1 MRIAGRPARV
11 LESAAIAVA
20 CLLLGGCGRGS
31 GTRGVPADTHD
42 GVQRGKYLVTV
53 AGCNECHTTK
63 TFGPDG
69 PQPDT
74 SRLLAGHPEQMKMPP
89 PPRLPPHEPWAVVA
103 SPTLT
108 AWSGPWGVSFAAN
121 LTPDQN
127 TGLGTPRCGPA
138 NTWASREPFCRRC
151 RGRTSRGCRTRTWT
165 RFTST
170 SARFHRSSTTC
181 PTRFLRRTP
190 AVSRSRAETAPAP
203 KAHGWLSGQ

>member
-31 GTRGVPADTHD
+31 GTRGVPVDTHD

-127 TGLGTPRCGPA
+127 TGLGTWTKEMFVTA
-138 NTWASREPFCRRC
+138 M
-151 RGRTSRGCRTRTWT
+151 RTGK
-165 RFTST
+165 
-170 SARFHRSSTTC
+170 HMG
-181 PTRFLRRTP
+181 
-190 AVSRSRAETAPAP
+190 VSRTILPPMPWQDFARMSDADLDAIYQYLRTIPPVVNHVPDPVPPPDA
-203 KAHGWLSGQ
+203 GGQ

>member
-127 TGLGTPRCGPA
+127 TGLGTWTKEMFVTA
-138 NTWASREPFCRRC
+138 M
-151 RGRTSRGCRTRTWT
+151 RTGK
-165 RFTST
+165 
-170 SARFHRSSTTC
+170 HMG
-181 PTRFLRRTP
+181 
-190 AVSRSRAETAPAP
+190 VSRTILPPMPWQDFARMSDADLDAIYQYLRTIPPVVNHVPDPVPPPDA
-203 KAHGWLSGQ
+203 GGQ

>member
-42 GVQRGKYLVTV
+42 EVQRGKYLVTV

-127 TGLGTPRCGPA
+127 TGLGTWTKEMFVTA
-138 NTWASREPFCRRC
+138 M
-151 RGRTSRGCRTRTWT
+151 RTGK
-165 RFTST
+165 
-170 SARFHRSSTTC
+170 HMG
-181 PTRFLRRTP
+181 
-190 AVSRSRAETAPAP
+190 VSRTILPPMPWQDFARMSDADLDAIYQYLRTIPPVVNHVPDPVPPPDA
-203 KAHGWLSGQ
+203 GGQ